1 VSAEGIAVNSSLAW
15 VQMVVRDALPLR
27 DVRTARN
34 VIDHLIG
41 HAREAAFLP
50 EELASCDQ
58 VERQARALLEGAP
71 C

>member
-1 VSAEGIAVNSSLAW
+1 MNSSLAW

-41 HAREAAFLP
+41 HAREAAFMP
-50 EELASCDQ
+50 EDLAACDQ
-58 VERQARALLEGAP
+58 VERQAAELLGARRADR
-71 C
+71 